1 MERHH
6 HPQRQLLVPLE
17 SAQASEDQEMTSEMA
32 RCSDA
37 SQEGVKSSRT
47 KASPL
52 WVEVRV
58 RLRAL
63 SVWGG
68 NEHRLHWWL
77 AQAINPLQDRHSA
90 WMAEVVYERRPS
102 SA

>member
-1 MERHH
+1 MERHR
-6 HPQRQLLVPLE
+6 HPPRQLLVPLE

-37 SQEGVKSSRT
+37 SQEGVKSCQT
-47 KASPL
+47 KAFPL
-52 WVEVRV
+52 WVVARV
-58 RLRAL
+58 RLRVP

-68 NEHRLHWWL
+68 NEHHLHWWR
-77 AQAINPLQDRHSA
+77 AQAINPLQDRRND
-90 WMAEVVYERRPS
+90 WMGEVVYGRRPS

>member
-1 MERHH
+1 MEHHH
-6 HPQRQLLVPLE
+6 HPPRQLLAPLE

-37 SQEGVKSSRT
+37 SQAGVRSSRT

-52 WVEVRV
+52 WVEARV

-63 SVWGG
+63 SVWGE
-68 NEHRLHWWL
+68 NERRLHWWR
-77 AQAINPLQDRHSA
+77 AQAINHLQDRRSA
-90 WMAEVVYERRPS
+90 WMEEVVYGRRPS
-102 SA
+102 NA